1 MGRFERQARG
11 LNKSGL
17 PPNRGDEMR
26 NPLLRAISSGWRLFG
41 AVVLVIGLSGCA
53 SKYETVTPEVQA
65 QMMQD
70 LQNGKL
76 VLDCGEKCAFTWI
89 SKVDSIHAYDTA
101 EQWPELAQLVMQIGY
116 GQDLAYYYLGQSA
129 QGLGY
134 HEAAI
139 KYYQFASALNEGQD
153 STLQCASL
161 ATQTHDPCQGVDLAG
176 SIPVLIK
183 ASQDVLAEQ
192 AAAAHPV
199 HKHHHASAATGSSGT
214 SASKPVPSGWSLPPP
229 APDSTSESAPQ

>member
-1 MGRFERQARG
+1 M
-11 LNKSGL
+11 K
-17 PPNRGDEMR
+17 
-26 NPLLRAISSGWRLFG
+26 NPVRRPISTGCRLFG
-41 AVVLVIGLSGCA
+41 AVALVIGMSACA
-53 SKYETVTPEVQA
+53 SKYDTVTPEVQA

-89 SKVDSIHAYDTA
+89 AKVDSIHAYDTA
-101 EQWPELAQLVMQIGY
+101 EQWPDLAQLVMQIGY

-139 KYYQFASALNEGQD
+139 KYYQFALALNGGQD
-153 STLQCASL
+153 SSLQCASL
-161 ATQTHDPCQGVDLAG
+161 ATQTHDPCQGVDLAN

-183 ASQDVLAEQ
+183 ASQDVLAQ
-192 AAAAHPV
+192 QQAAAHPV
-199 HKHHHASAATGSSGT
+199 HKHHRASTAATGSTG
-214 SASKPVPSGWSLPPP
+214 ASKPVPSGWSLPPP
-229 APDSTSESAPQ
+229 APSPASPATPQ